1 MRRFTVLVA
10 VATLAMSLPIAMS
23 GQTAGNNPTNGAV
36 GTATPSGQDVTFSK
50 HVAPI
55 LYANCA
61 YCHRPGEV
69 APMSLLTYQSARP
82 WARAIKRMVAERRMP
97 PWLADPHYSSFS
109 NDRRLTDADIQ
120 TIVAWVDGGAKEGNS
135 AEMPAPPQF
144 ADGWQIGVPDLVLT
158 MKEPYRVPASGVI
171 PWVGLPSEDY
181 EFPEDVWVQAIEIR
195 PGNRA
200 VVHHAVAQANL
211 EVPGQAQIQGQSLHL
226 YSPGLD
232 AMIWRDGYGKLVRK
246 GTTISFQMH
255 YNAIGKE
262 ATDQTKVGFV
272 FAKKPVHTQVNTTI
286 VSNTS
291 IVIPPMVNNFEAVAA
306 YKFNGDA
313 RIHALR
319 PHMHLRARTGTASLI
334 STDGSRRILL
344 HIPRWDDSWQNYYVL
359 ETPLSVS
366 RGAFLEYVANYDN
379 SPANALNPDPTA
391 TVVWGQQV
399 SDEMHSTYMIWTAVN
414 DSNRDDNEPIQI
426 SPNKAFTTGLMST
439 QR

>member
-1 MRRFTVLVA
+1 MRLTVSLA
-10 VATLAMSLPIAMS
+10 VATLASALSVPIALA
-23 GQTAGNNPTNGAV
+23 GQTTGNNPTNGATVAAV
-36 GTATPSGQDVTFSK
+36 GQEVTFSRQ
-50 HVAPI
+50 VAPI
-55 LYANCA
+55 LYANCV

-109 NDRRLTDADIQ
+109 NDRRLSESDIT
-120 TIVAWVDGGAKEGNS
+120 TIVAWVDGGAKEGS
-135 AEMPAPPQF
+135 PAEMPTPPQF

-158 MKEPYRVPASGVI
+158 MKEPYKIPATGVI
-171 PWVGLPSEDY
+171 PWVSLPSEDY
-181 EFPEDVWVQAIEIR
+181 VFPEDVWVQSIEIR

-211 EVPGQAQIQGQSLHL
+211 IAPGQVQAQGQGLHL

-232 AMIWRDGYGKLVRK
+232 AMIWRDGYGKLIRK

-255 YNAIGKE
+255 YNVIGRE
-262 ATDQTKVGFV
+262 AADQTKVGFV

-291 IVIPPMVNNFEAVAA
+291 IVIPPMANNFEAVAA

-334 STDGSRRILL
+334 STDGSRRVLL

-359 ETPLSVS
+359 EKPLQVS

-379 SPANALNPDPTA
+379 SPANALNPDPAA

-399 SDEMHSTYMIWTAVN
+399 SDEMHSTYMIWTEIN
-414 DSNRDDNEPIQI
+414 DVNRDDNEPIQI
-426 SPNKAFTTGLMST
+426 SPNKAFTTGLMQSGN
-439 QR
+439 

>member
-1 MRRFTVLVA
+1 MQRFTVLLA
-10 VATLAMSLPIAMS
+10 VATLVTALSMPTSMS
-23 GQTAGNNPTNGAV
+23 GQTTGNNLTNSATVAPV
-36 GTATPSGQDVTFSK
+36 GQEVTFSRN
-50 HVAPI
+50 VAPI
-55 LYANCA
+55 LYANCV

-97 PWLADPHYSSFS
+97 PWLADPHFSSFS
-109 NDRRLTDADIQ
+109 NDRRLSDTDIH
-120 TIVAWVDGGAKEGNS
+120 TIVAWVDGGAREGD
-135 AEMPAPPQF
+135 PADLPKPPQF
-144 ADGWQIGVPDLVLT
+144 AEGWQIGVPDLVLT
-158 MKEPYRVPASGVI
+158 MKEPYKIPAAGAI
-171 PWVGLPSEDY
+171 PWVSLASEDY
-181 EFPEDVWVQAIEIR
+181 VFPEDVWVQAIEIR

-211 EVPGQAQIQGQSLHL
+211 IAPGQAQAQAQGLHL

-232 AMIWRDGYGKLVRK
+232 AMIWRDGYGKLIRK

-255 YNAIGKE
+255 YNAIGRE

-306 YKFNGDA
+306 YKFTGDA

-334 STDGSRRILL
+334 SENGSRRVLL

-359 ETPLSVS
+359 ENPLRVS

-399 SDEMHSTYMIWTAVN
+399 SDEMHSTYMIWTEVN
-414 DSNRDDNEPIQI
+414 DKNRDDNEPIQI
-426 SPNKAFTTGLMST
+426 SPNKAFTTGLTDS
-439 QR
+439 R

>member
-1 MRRFTVLVA
+1 MQRFTVLLA
-10 VATLAMSLPIAMS
+10 VATLASALSMPIAMS
-23 GQTAGNNPTNGAV
+23 GQTTGNNLTNGATV
-36 GTATPSGQDVTFSK
+36 APVAQEVTFSR

-55 LYANCA
+55 LYANCV

-69 APMSLLTYQSARP
+69 APMSLLTYQNARP

-109 NDRRLTDADIQ
+109 NDRRLSDTDIQ
-120 TIVAWVDGGAKEGNS
+120 TIVAWVDGGAREGNP
-135 AEMPAPPQF
+135 ADMPKPPQF

-158 MKEPYRVPASGVI
+158 MKEPYRIPATGVI
-171 PWVGLPSEDY
+171 PWVGLASEDY
-181 EFPEDVWVQAIEIR
+181 VFPEDVWVQAIEIR

-211 EVPGQAQIQGQSLHL
+211 IAPGQVQAQGQGLHL

-232 AMIWRDGYGKLVRK
+232 AMIWREGYGKLIRK

-255 YNAIGKE
+255 YNAIGRE
-262 ATDQTKVGFV
+262 TTDQTKVGFV

-334 STDGSRRILL
+334 STDGSRRVLL
-344 HIPRWDDSWQNYYVL
+344 HIPRWDDAWQNYYVL
-359 ETPLSVS
+359 EKPLGVS

-399 SDEMHSTYMIWTAVN
+399 SDEMHSTYMIWTEVN
-414 DSNRDDNEPIQI
+414 EKNREDHEPIQI
-426 SPNKAFTTGLMST
+426 SPNKAFTTGLT
-439 QR
+439 AGR